1 MLSVGA
7 VHLSVTKDS
16 LSMPINTDQT
26 HFEPVSRGVPTER
39 CRMIIC
45 NKTVDKTVER
55 NKQKPSHNGNT
66 YPLRFKD
73 FVDDDKRLK

>member
-26 HFEPVSRGVPTER
+26 HFELVSRGVPTG
-39 CRMIIC
+39 
-45 NKTVDKTVER
+45 K
-55 NKQKPSHNGNT
+55 
-66 YPLRFKD
+66 
-73 FVDDDKRLK
+73 